1 MRDYH
6 EMLRRI
12 AAMLLALA
20 SLAERAAGRSRP
32 VRWLVFWALHRAEAA
47 ASAFVAETD
56 PLAPIAYPALQPGD
70 GHHEAIRL
78 AESFRALAAAL
89 LALAHQAQRLARR
102 QPSGQ
107 PDTGWLPGGHANA
120 DRLLRAIAALRPC
133 YADTS

>member
-20 SLAERAAGRSRP
+20 TLAERAAGRSRP
-32 VRWLVFWALHRAEAA
+32 VRWLVLWVLSRAEAA

-56 PLAPIAYPALQPGD
+56 PLLPIAYPAFQPPD
-70 GHHEAIRL
+70 GADEAIRL
-78 AESFRALAAAL
+78 AESFRVLAAAL
-89 LALAHQAQRLARR
+89 FALARQAQRLALRD
-102 QPSGQ
+102 PSGQ
-107 PDTGWLPGGHANA
+107 PNPGWLPGCCGNA
-120 DRLLRAIAALRPC
+120 VKLLRAIAALRPR